1 MNYIELI
8 NLIKFVRG
16 LPKMIPKLIVI
27 FILKMCVDAFLT
39 VSIRE
44 MRLNAFLRSTA
55 FECVHCM
62 RLNAFL
68 SSTAFECVHWMR
80 LNEFLS

>member
-8 NLIKFVRG
+8 NVIKFVRA

-27 FILKMCVDAFLT
+27 FILKMCVDAILT

-44 MRLNAFLRSTA
+44 MRLNAFLSSNI
-55 FECVHCM
+55 FERVH
-62 RLNAFL
+62 
-68 SSTAFECVHWMR
+68 
-80 LNEFLS
+80 